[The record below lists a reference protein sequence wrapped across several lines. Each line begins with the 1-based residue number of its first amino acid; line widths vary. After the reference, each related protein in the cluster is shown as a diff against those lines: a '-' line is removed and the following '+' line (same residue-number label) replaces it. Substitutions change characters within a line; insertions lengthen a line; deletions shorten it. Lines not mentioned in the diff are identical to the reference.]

1 MGNSVDA
8 INKVKIVIVQI
19 GFIIFTV
26 TNICT
31 FQGFLIILCLIVCSI
46 VLYMLVLPAGSAN
59 QLDGEVYIDRPTA
72 TASYWF
78 NYRAFHTQKLKIS
91 FFSQFN
97 GCIED
102 MQFFNIIMQGLRTYF
117 YFLNFNNFHFINS
130 EKSFIAL
137 ERQLWNRK
145 F

>member
-72 TASYWF
+72 TASY
-78 NYRAFHTQKLKIS
+78 
-91 FFSQFN
+91 
-97 GCIED
+97 
-102 MQFFNIIMQGLRTYF
+102 
-117 YFLNFNNFHFINS
+117 
-130 EKSFIAL
+130 
-137 ERQLWNRK
+137 
-145 F
+145 